1 MQLLAILEPLAINAA
16 TLAIAFAALWLI
28 AIRIRDVSFIDAWWA
43 LGMTGMAL
51 SMFIRTGPPTPHR
64 IALTALCVAWGVRL
78 GLHLLR
84 RWRREGPDRR
94 YVELLAHAKA
104 THGWGFPLSALVFVF
119 ALQAPLQFIVALP
132 VQLGQ
137 LAPTHAPLGPLALAG
152 LAIGAVGFLFETVG
166 DLQLAAFK
174 RDPSTKGKVLERGLW
189 RYTRHPN
196 YFGDACVWVGLYL
209 IAAETPFGAWSF
221 PGPLLLIV
229 LLTRWSG
236 APLVEGRLRQSRP
249 GYADYVRRTSAF
261 IPWPP
266 KNA

>member
-1 MQLLAILEPLAINAA
+1 MQLLAILQPVAINAA
-16 TLAIAFAALWLI
+16 TLVIAFVVLWLI
-28 AIRIRDVSFIDAWWA
+28 AIRIRDVSFVDAWWA
-43 LGMTGMAL
+43 LGMTGLAL
-51 SMFIRTGPPTPHR
+51 STFVRTGPPTPHR

-94 YVELLAHAKA
+94 YVELLAHAKDA
-104 THGWGFPLSALVFVF
+104 RGWGFPLGALVFVF

-137 LAPTHAPLGPLALAG
+137 LAPTPGPLGPLAWAG
-152 LAIGAVGFLFETVG
+152 VAIGIAGFLFETVA

-174 RDPSTKGKVLERGLW
+174 RDPSTKGKVMDRGLW

-209 IAAETPFGAWSF
+209 IAAEARFGVWSL
-221 PGPLLLIV
+221 PGPLLLIF

-236 APLVEGRLRQSRP
+236 APLVESHLRESRP
-249 GYADYVRRTSAF
+249 GYGDYVRRTSAF
-261 IPWPP
+261 LPWPP
-266 KNA
+266 KRP